1 MICAGLM
8 VYICQNQKIINLL
21 NFFLIFLIA
30 LNLFSNISFENKSS
44 NEKISKIESN
54 FTIDDNRKINE
65 GNVYFF
71 LMDEMTSYKKYQ
83 EFGLD
88 IKKYLNLFEDNGYD
102 YILNSKSSYNGSQ
115 YTIGSIFNMN
125 YYKTNIN
132 LNENYFFPHSLY
144 NKKKPELLKILR
156 NIGYEFW
163 YLDNQFRKCYED
175 KFVNCISTNI
185 KNNYFYKILYDE
197 PTRLFFYNT
206 FLSSFLHKIK
216 FSNSKK
222 YFANTEIDKFKLFLE
237 NNKNIINKKNN
248 FFFIHNMSPHYPFR
262 DQNCNILQDAFNA
275 TIKNYLSSSQC
286 AIEQIKDTI
295 DFISEIDENS
305 SVIFQA
311 DHGWS
316 LFNND
321 GKFNIEGFKVF
332 NMIKLSNKCNIINN
346 NDENFNSVETIR
358 LLMSCIVKKEYNVK
372 NSKYFYV
379 KERNKKNG
387 TKFEEVTN
395 Y

>member
-1 MICAGLM
+1 
-8 VYICQNQKIINLL
+8 
-21 NFFLIFLIA
+21 
-30 LNLFSNISFENKSS
+30 
-44 NEKISKIESN
+44 
-54 FTIDDNRKINE
+54 
-65 GNVYFF
+65 
-71 LMDEMTSYKKYQ
+71 MDEMTSYEKYQ

-295 DFISEIDENS
+295 
-305 SVIFQA
+305 
-311 DHGWS
+311 
-316 LFNND
+316 
-321 GKFNIEGFKVF
+321 GF
-332 NMIKLSNKCNIINN
+332 
-346 NDENFNSVETIR
+346 
-358 LLMSCIVKKEYNVK
+358 YQ
-372 NSKYFYV
+372 
-379 KERNKKNG
+379 
-387 TKFEEVTN
+387 
-395 Y
+395 